1 MRDRHSKTRQW
12 MYNMINS
19 MDFEQARFNMVEQQ
33 VRPWDVL
40 DPHVLDVISEIPREA
55 FVPADQKNLA
65 YADTRILLG
74 SYEGHPIRMLNP
86 NIEGRLLQALEIEGG
101 DTVLEIGTGSGY
113 LTACLAR
120 LGHHVDSVDI
130 DPAMTAMAETNLAA
144 QNISNFTLSTGDAA
158 EGWSEQKPYYDA
170 IAITASM
177 SAVPKGYKNM
187 LKTGGR
193 LFVIVGEAP
202 VMKALLITRIDK
214 NEWREEELFETSVDP
229 LINAEPKQLFVF

>member
-1 MRDRHSKTRQW
+1 

-40 DPHVLDVISEIPREA
+40 DPRVLDVISEIPREA
-55 FVPADQKNLA
+55 FIPDNQKNLA

-74 SYEGHPIRMLNP
+74 SYEGHPCRMLNP
-86 NIEGRLLQALEIEGG
+86 NIEGRLLQALEIDDD

-120 LGHHVDSVDI
+120 LSRHVDSVDI
-130 DPAMTAMAETNLAA
+130 DPNMTAMAGKNLAA
-144 QNISNFTLSTGDAA
+144 QNVSNFTLSTGDAA
-158 EGWSEQKPYYDA
+158 EGWSEQKPCYDV

-177 SAVPKGYKNM
+177 TAVPKAYKKM

-193 LFVIVGEAP
+193 LFVIRGEAP
-202 VMKALLITRIDK
+202 VMKAMLITRIGKD
-214 NEWREEELFETSVDP
+214 EWREEELFETSVDP
-229 LINAEPKQLFVF
+229 LINAEPKQQFVF